1 MFLYHYFERAIG
13 AFNNLSDLPINEAE
27 EVLQKIRNDRPSSQA
42 AQRDVDYMKRRV
54 NYERIV
60 RNLFIE
66 KGGKPT
72 REAPHYMVV
81 EECEWLNSW

>member
-1 MFLYHYFERAIG
+1 
-13 AFNNLSDLPINEAE
+13 
-27 EVLQKIRNDRPSSQA
+27 
-42 AQRDVDYMKRRV
+42 
-54 NYERIV
+54 V

-81 EECEWLNSW
+81 EACEWLNSRYIDGYYVKIPIEEFDLNTISFTYGNMPPTLALL